1 MSVCH
6 GVICSLPYLK
16 SPGCFLHS
24 SALFYS
30 GWDGLSS
37 KSWWS
42 AAALMW
48 SPWWRFVCDPV
59 TTSHGPKRTETVG
72 CAIEVHPGLTSC
84 CWLYPARQ
92 TPASLI
98 TGGRLTFWSA
108 ASILDGLRTWMM
120 WAAQGLLHCRSAG
133 LETLHMHQSGKW
145 TSPTRHR
152 DCWRSS
158 SKWFINVYTYKS
170 FPSLFPPWNKKNKKD
185 HCNFFIS

>member
-1 MSVCH
+1 MVLFAVCRISNLQ
-6 GVICSLPYLK
+6 GV
-16 SPGCFLHS
+16 FLHS

-108 ASILDGLRTWMM
+108 ASILDGLRTWKM

-133 LETLHMHQSGKW
+133 LETHYTCTRVEKELH
-145 TSPTRHR
+145 
-152 DCWRSS
+152 
-158 SKWFINVYTYKS
+158 
-170 FPSLFPPWNKKNKKD
+170 PPDTETAEGAVPND
-185 HCNFFIS
+185 L